1 MIKKVLDL
9 LNLLAYHKIY
19 GKLIPILEHGK
30 VVRVELKISML
41 EPDLDKFIKLLRE

>member
-30 VVRVELKISML
+30 VVRIELRVSML
-41 EPDLDKFIKLLRE
+41 EPDLDKFIELLSE